1 MTFYSQKSKT
11 NVMNQT
17 KKYEQD
23 FTQGPLAKQILLFS
37 IPLMFTN
44 VLQILFNM
52 ADIAVV
58 GRFAGTIALGSVGST
73 ATLVSLFTG
82 LLIGVA
88 SGVNVVVAH
97 HLGAKNPTA
106 VKETVHTA
114 AIMSTAIG
122 LLVMTFGLIFTR
134 PILELMNTKPELI
147 DGATSYLTIYFCGM
161 PALALFNYGNAVLSA
176 AGDTKR
182 PLKYLTISGVIN
194 VILNLFFV
202 IVCHLDVKGVALAS
216 IISQYV
222 SAFLILRVLF
232 TCKEPY
238 GIQFK
243 NLYIRKD
250 KLVSLLRISIPSG
263 FQNAI
268 FFVANLFVQVGVN
281 SFSAT
286 YVSANSAAANADGL
300 VYDVMAAFYTACGSF
315 IGQNYG
321 AGKKKRILHSYL
333 ISLGYSF
340 FIGTAMGLTIW
351 YLGEAFLSLFT
362 TDAAVVE
369 AGMIRLTIM
378 SFSYGFSAF
387 MDSAIAASRGLG
399 KGLVPTIIIIM
410 GSCVFRIVWIYTIFA
425 YFGTITSLYLLYIF
439 SWSITAIAEIIYFV
453 YVYKKEL
460 KNL

>member
-1 MTFYSQKSKT
+1 MEQI
-11 NVMNQT
+11 

-23 FTQGPLAKQILLFS
+23 FTQGPIAKQILLFS

-58 GRFAGTIALGSVGST
+58 GQFAGTLALGSVGST
-73 ATLVSLFTG
+73 ATLVTLFTG
-82 LLIGVA
+82 FLIGIA
-88 SGVNVVVAH
+88 SGINVTVAH
-97 HLGAKNPTA
+97 HLGAKNEKD
-106 VKETVHTA
+106 VRETVHTA
-114 AIMSTAIG
+114 ALLSIIIG
-122 LLVMTFGLIFTR
+122 VLILLVGQFFSR

-147 DGATSYLTIYFCGM
+147 DGAVAYMCIYFLGM

-176 AGDTKR
+176 VGDTKR

-194 VILNLFFV
+194 VVLNLFFV
-202 IVCHLDVKGVALAS
+202 VVCHLDVKGVALAS
-216 IISQYV
+216 IISQYL
-222 SAFLILRVLF
+222 SAGLILHILLKS
-232 TCKEPY
+232 TEQY
-238 GIQFK
+238 GLHLNQLRIH
-243 NLYIRKD
+243 KD
-250 KLVSLLRISIPSG
+250 KLLSLLRISIPAG

-268 FFVANLFVQVGVN
+268 FYIANLFVQVGVN

-321 AGKKKRILHSYL
+321 AGQKKRILHSYL
-333 ISLGYSF
+333 ISLTYAF
-340 FIGTAMGLTIW
+340 VIGTAMGLTIW
-351 YLGEAFLSLFT
+351 YFGEEFLGLFT
-362 TDAAVVE
+362 KDPAVVE

-387 MDSAIAASRGLG
+387 MDGAIAASRGLG
-399 KGLVPTIIIIM
+399 KGLIPTIIIIM
-410 GSCVFRIVWIYTIFA
+410 GSCVFRIIWIYTVFA
-425 YFGTITSLYLLYIF
+425 YFGTITSLYLLYIC
-439 SWSITAIAEIIYFV
+439 SWTITAIAETIYFV

>member
-1 MTFYSQKSKT
+1 
-11 NVMNQT
+11 MNRT

-23 FTQGPLAKQILLFS
+23 FTQGPLAKQILFFS

-58 GRFAGTIALGSVGST
+58 GRFAGTLALGSVGST
-73 ATLVSLFTG
+73 ATLVTLFTG
-82 LLIGVA
+82 LLIGIS
-88 SGVNVVVAH
+88 SGVNVLVAH
-97 HLGAKNPTA
+97 HLGAKNEKD
-106 VKETVHTA
+106 VRETIHTA
-114 AIMSTAIG
+114 ALMSATMGILILFIG
-122 LLVMTFGLIFTR
+122 LFFSR
-134 PILELMNTKPELI
+134 PILELMNTKTELI
-147 DGATSYLTIYFCGM
+147 DDAVSYMHIYFLGM

-176 AGDTKR
+176 VGDTKR
-182 PLKYLTISGVIN
+182 PLKYLTIAGILN
-194 VILNLFFV
+194 VTLNLFFV
-202 IVCHLDVKGVALAS
+202 IVCHLSVKGVALAS
-216 IISQYV
+216 IISQYI
-222 SAFLILRVLF
+222 SATLILRVLF
-232 TCKEPY
+232 KSQEQY
-238 GIQFK
+238 GLQLP
-243 NLYIRKD
+243 NLRIHKD
-250 KLVSLLRISIPSG
+250 KLLALLRISIPAG

-268 FFVANLFVQVGVN
+268 FYVANLFVQVGVN

-333 ISLGYSF
+333 ISLAYSF
-340 FIGTAMGLTIW
+340 CIGTAMGLTIC
-351 YLGEAFLSLFT
+351 YFGEAFLSFFT
-362 TDAAVVE
+362 DDAAVVE

-410 GSCVFRIVWIYTIFA
+410 GSCVFRIIWIYTVFA
-425 YFGTITSLYLLYIF
+425 YFGTITSLYLLYIC
-439 SWSITAIAEIIYFV
+439 SWTITAVAEIIYFV

-460 KNL
+460 KYL

>member
-1 MTFYSQKSKT
+1 
-11 NVMNQT
+11 MNQV

-23 FTQGPLAKQILLFS
+23 FTQGPLGKQILLFS

-58 GRFAGTIALGSVGST
+58 GRFAGTIALGAVGST

-82 LLIGVA
+82 LLIGIA
-88 SGVNVVVAH
+88 GGVNVVVAH
-97 HLGAKNPTA
+97 HLGAKDRTA
-106 VKETVHTA
+106 VRETVHTA
-114 AIMSTAIG
+114 AIMSAAIG
-122 LLVMTFGLIFTR
+122 LIVMTFGLLFTR

-147 DGATSYLTIYFCGM
+147 DGACAYLTIYFCGM

-182 PLKYLTISGVIN
+182 PLKYLTISGTVN
-194 VILNLFFV
+194 VVLNLFFV
-202 IVCHLDVKGVALAS
+202 IVCSLDVKGVALAS
-216 IISQYV
+216 IISQYI
-222 SAFLILRVLF
+222 SAVLILRVLF
-232 TCKEPY
+232 QSKEQY
-238 GIQFK
+238 GLQPG
-243 NLYIRKD
+243 NLRVHKD
-250 KLVSLLRISIPSG
+250 KLLALLRISIPAG

-333 ISLGYSF
+333 ISLAYSF
-340 FIGTAMGLTIW
+340 GIGTAMGLTIW
-351 YLGEAFLSLFT
+351 YFGEAFLSLFT

-399 KGLVPTIIIIM
+399 KGLVPTIIIIL
-410 GSCVFRIVWIYTIFA
+410 GSCVFRIVWIYTVFA

>member
-1 MTFYSQKSKT
+1 
-11 NVMNQT
+11 MNQT

-23 FTQGPLAKQILLFS
+23 FTQGPLARQILLFS

-97 HLGAKNPTA
+97 HLGAKNTKD
-106 VKETVHTA
+106 VTESVHTA
-114 AIMSTAIG
+114 ALMSLIIGILIMMFG
-122 LLVMTFGLIFTR
+122 LLFAR
-134 PILELMNTKPELI
+134 PILVLMNTKPELL
-147 DGATSYLTIYFCGM
+147 DGAVAYLKIYFLGM
-161 PALALFNYGNAVLSA
+161 PALALFNHGNAVLSA
-176 AGDTKR
+176 VGDTKR
-182 PLKYLTISGVIN
+182 PLKYLTISGIIN

-202 IVCHLDVKGVALAS
+202 IVCDLDVKGVALAS
-216 IISQYV
+216 IISQYT
-222 SAFLILRVLF
+222 SAILILRILF
-232 TCKEPY
+232 TSREQYKLQ
-238 GIQFK
+238 INK
-243 NLYIRKD
+243 LRIHKD
-250 KLVSLLRISIPSG
+250 KLNALLRISIPAG

-268 FFVANLFVQVGVN
+268 FYVANLFVQVGVN

-333 ISLGYSF
+333 ISTTYAFL
-340 FIGTAMGLTIW
+340 IGTAMGLTIW
-351 YLGEAFLSLFT
+351 YFGEAFLSLFT

-410 GSCVFRIVWIYTIFA
+410 GSCVFRIVWIYTVFA

>member
-1 MTFYSQKSKT
+1 
-11 NVMNQT
+11 MNQT

-23 FTQGPLAKQILLFS
+23 FTQGPLSKQILLFS

-58 GRFAGTIALGSVGST
+58 GRFAGTLALGSVGST

-88 SGVNVVVAH
+88 GGVNVVVAH
-97 HLGAKNPTA
+97 HLGAKDKTA
-106 VKETVHTA
+106 LQETVHTA
-114 AIMSTAIG
+114 AIMSIAIG
-122 LLVMTFGLIFTR
+122 MLIMLVGLFFAR
-134 PILELMNTKPELI
+134 PILALMNTKPELI
-147 DGATSYLTIYFCGM
+147 DGAVAYLKIYFLGM

-182 PLKYLTISGVIN
+182 PLKYLTISGIVN
-194 VILNLFFV
+194 VVLNLFFV
-202 IVCHLDVKGVALAS
+202 VVCNLDVKGVALAS
-216 IISQYV
+216 IISQYL
-222 SAFLILRVLF
+222 SAFLILRILIKSEDQYCLRF
-232 TCKEPY
+232 HKLH
-238 GIQFK
+238 IH
-243 NLYIRKD
+243 RD
-250 KLVSLLRISIPSG
+250 KLFALLRISIPAG

-268 FFVANLFVQVGVN
+268 FYVANLFVQVGVN

-333 ISLGYSF
+333 ISLVYSF
-340 FIGTAMGLTIW
+340 AIGTAMGLTIW
-351 YLGEAFLSLFT
+351 YFGEGFLSLFT
-362 TDAAVVE
+362 NDPAVVE

-399 KGLVPTIIIIM
+399 KGLIPTIIIIL
-410 GSCVFRIVWIYTIFA
+410 GSCVFRIVWIYTVFA

-439 SWSITAIAEIIYFV
+439 SWSITAIAEIIYFA
-453 YVYKKEL
+453 YVYQREL

>member
-1 MTFYSQKSKT
+1 MEH
-11 NVMNQT
+11 T

-23 FTQGPLAKQILLFS
+23 FTQGPIAKQILLFS

-58 GRFAGTIALGSVGST
+58 GQFAGTLALGSVGST
-73 ATLVSLFTG
+73 ATLVTLFTG
-82 LLIGVA
+82 FLIGIS
-88 SGVNVVVAH
+88 SGINVTVAH
-97 HLGAKNPTA
+97 HLGAKNEKD
-106 VKETVHTA
+106 VQETVHTA
-114 AIMSTAIG
+114 ALLSMGIG
-122 LLVMTFGLIFTR
+122 VLILLVGQFFSR
-134 PILELMNTKPELI
+134 PILELMHTKPELI
-147 DGATSYLTIYFCGM
+147 DGAVAYMRIYFLGM

-176 AGDTKR
+176 VGDTKR
-182 PLKYLTISGVIN
+182 PLKYLTISGIVN
-194 VILNLFFV
+194 VVLNLFFV
-202 IVCHLDVKGVALAS
+202 IVCQLDVKGVALAS
-216 IISQYV
+216 IISQYL
-222 SAFLILRVLF
+222 SAGLILRILLKS
-232 TCKEPY
+232 TEQY
-238 GIQFK
+238 GLHLNQLRIH
-243 NLYIRKD
+243 KD
-250 KLVSLLRISIPSG
+250 KLLSLLRISIPAG

-268 FFVANLFVQVGVN
+268 FYIANLFVQVGVN

-321 AGKKKRILHSYL
+321 AGRKKRILHSYL
-333 ISLGYSF
+333 ISLTYAF
-340 FIGTAMGLTIW
+340 VIGTAMGLTIW
-351 YLGEAFLSLFT
+351 YFGEEFLGLFT
-362 TDAAVVE
+362 KDPAVVE

-387 MDSAIAASRGLG
+387 MDAAIAASRGLG

-410 GSCVFRIVWIYTIFA
+410 GSCVFRIIWIYTVFA
-425 YFGTITSLYLLYIF
+425 YFGTITSLYLLYIC
-439 SWSITAIAEIIYFV
+439 SWTITAIAETIYFV